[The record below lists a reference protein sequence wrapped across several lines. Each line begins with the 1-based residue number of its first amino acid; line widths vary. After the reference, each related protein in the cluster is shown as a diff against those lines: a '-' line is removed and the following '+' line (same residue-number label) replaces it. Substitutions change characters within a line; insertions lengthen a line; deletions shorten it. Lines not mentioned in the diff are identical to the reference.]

1 MKIYNTLQIGD
12 FHTHYC
18 EDFLIIEDI
27 SETEKIIA
35 VLDGCSMGK
44 ESVFASILY
53 GKILR
58 NIARKEFYKD
68 FVIKEKEPITLQD
81 RLKSILEQLIS
92 EVKKVQQQLNL
103 TTHELLSTLI
113 LGVLDTKKNSVE
125 VIVVG
130 DGLVVCNGEFY
141 DFEQEDKPDYL
152 GYHLHENFEEWY
164 NFQKQRVTLNQCKD
178 ISICTDGIFAFKNLK
193 KPSDQKSEKE
203 IMEYLL
209 IDNNGEEF
217 DNFLDRKMKALKE
230 KWNHIPTDD
239 IAIIRIKV

>member
-27 SETEKIIA
+27 SETQKIIA

-58 NIARKEFYKD
+58 SIAKKEFYKD
-68 FVIKEKEPITLQD
+68 FVVKEKEPITLQD

-92 EVKKVQQQLNL
+92 EVKKVQQQLDL

-113 LGVLDTKKNSVE
+113 LGVIDTKNNNIE

-164 NFQKQRVTLNQCKD
+164 KKQTQRVTLTQCKD

-217 DNFLDRKMKALKE
+217 DNFLDRKMKTLKE